1 MKDILAKP
9 GSPKREGYD
18 EPGERRLLSVLD
30 MHLRV
35 EQDFIYHAPTPGMIP
50 VFAGL
55 RSHARDL
62 AHHII
67 DSTPPGRELELSLQ
81 ALEESIFWANAGIA
95 RQAPQGRQEPDARQN
110 LPPFAR

>member
-18 EPGERRLLSVLD
+18 EVRLRVLD
-30 MHLRV
+30 THLRV